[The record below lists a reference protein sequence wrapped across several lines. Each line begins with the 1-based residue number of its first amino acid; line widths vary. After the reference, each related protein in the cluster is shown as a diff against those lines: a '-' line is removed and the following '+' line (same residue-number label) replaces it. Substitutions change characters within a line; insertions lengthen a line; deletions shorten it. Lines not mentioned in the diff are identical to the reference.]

1 MRIPRLSIR
10 KRVGRKSGSPLHDD
24 PNLVNV
30 LALLRTVEDYNSFET
45 WRGAFLER
53 LGYFLVD
60 KSIERS
66 KEAYQGGLQ
75 LKVDELVQ
83 NISIIA
89 RHVND
94 GNLSSTHMTDKAR
107 NSLDNGMKSCE
118 DISTCLKVLSP
129 FTVDEEENIG
139 FSKYNTAA
147 ILVETCFK
155 EYELL
160 NMCRDILQVLRENFI
175 NPVAEPQHLAAFN
188 NYEQGIISFN
198 AIILEDV
205 GLLPVLKKQRQLKA
219 PNPPK
224 TLIAEI
230 RRRVLREAL
239 ISKSL
244 DAKKATQENK
254 NGHDSVESNSTIM
267 KAKFDKR
274 KVDRMPKDRVL
285 SHNSKVP
292 FGNDNSSI
300 GDVIDQDSSIID
312 IKREKISASAANRNH
327 LENDAINEVKKI
339 KSTRKKISS
348 KSPPKRRLTTNN
360 HQRLVKQSVDEINT
374 SQSVSK
380 FHRKSKNSTRDL
392 SEQNWEMNRPSSR
405 RKGIKNTVYSEHDKY
420 DDELS
425 SGVQI
430 LSSRKKSTPWNK
442 TREAKYN
449 TPLVLNRDKKGSDNP
464 DSLTRKQTSNRVGY
478 EKSDS
483 PFIFPKLDCRSEILP
498 DVKKRN
504 LSDCRKKSSKIKAE
518 RARKGKQLLKS
529 PVKGRS
535 IVSKRKGLEALRKN
549 EFAVDFLSVVHIEV
563 KDPPVM
569 KGEDS
574 QFENHC
580 QNATVK
586 GFVSKPSK
594 CKMPPR
600 NGIHKKSLN
609 QNRDYTGNTESEL
622 LFFLKDV
629 TSNQIESRG
638 LSSNGKSAKQ
648 SVEKSRNLSSRGN
661 DMHKTKNIDHSKS
674 LKQKKKKNSWMTD
687 DYKKIVH
694 RKAYSLRAKKVLSK
708 LNIKGALPGL
718 VSDKIFP
725 QEASKLTESNSFGF
739 KFENLQAKHGDK
751 LSSKILPSL
760 LDNCTSLNQDG
771 YGSETFQEAALI
783 EESDRSH
790 TNNRKFE
797 WRLPLSGH
805 LDKKSALISFDG
817 GNLVKEGADTKSV
830 AFDEN
835 NQGPSF
841 YENFIKPLTIIKYD
855 STGKNEGESSYK
867 NEDQWEAEKDVFE
880 DSFCSSRSMSTS
892 SIAAAVA
899 KLYSDESIIELL
911 RLNEIGKQ
919 KDATKEM
926 PSQENPE
933 TKPSSIIV
941 ASSNDNI
948 IVKGM
953 TETAES
959 VKSRK
964 MWGLRTEAIEL
975 WKELDFFENNEIYDL
990 YNQTKEILSVEEET
1004 IRMEDEVAKLKI
1016 VLEDN
1021 QHVLDCIGL
1030 DFEDDGDSQLDEF
1043 TTLKFEGDSD
1053 IYCTVLDDKVE
1064 ERDTVIN
1071 EISSK
1076 SKEDEELEMAEK
1088 MYQLEAREDF
1098 NDVDEEECVNET
1110 TNEDTFKSI
1119 EYEELEMAE
1128 KMFQREASKASNE
1141 ILSTSQLGESSKG
1154 NESLNLVT
1162 SNQAQKNGKRH
1173 ASRHQYG
1180 YESSFAK
1187 ANYRENKGITPGRG
1201 VMVYD
1206 PSERL
1211 SRYQTPRNARV
1222 PLFIA

>member
-1 MRIPRLSIR
+1 MRIPKLNIR

-24 PNLVNV
+24 PNLVKF
-30 LALLRTVEDYNSFET
+30 LALLRTIDDYNSFET

-60 KSIERS
+60 ESIERS
-66 KEAYQGGLQ
+66 KEAYKRGLH
-75 LKVDELVQ
+75 LKVDELVR

-94 GNLSSTHMTDKAR
+94 GNLSSTHVTDKAR

-118 DISTCLKVLSP
+118 EISICLKVFSP
-129 FTVDEEENIG
+129 FTVAEEENIG

-147 ILVETCFK
+147 ILVETCFR

-188 NYEQGIISFN
+188 NYEQGIISFKS
-198 AIILEDV
+198 IILEDV

-224 TLIAEI
+224 TLIVEI

-244 DAKKATQENK
+244 DAKKAPQGKK
-254 NGHDSVESNSTIM
+254 NGHDIVESNPTVM
-267 KAKFDKR
+267 KTKFDKG

-285 SHNSKVP
+285 SHNSEVP

-300 GDVIDQDSSIID
+300 GDVIDQDSSLVN

-327 LENDAINEVKKI
+327 LENSAVNEVKKI
-339 KSTRKKISS
+339 KRTRKKISS

-360 HQRLVKQSVDEINT
+360 PQRFVKQSVDEINT
-374 SQSVSK
+374 SQFPSR
-380 FHRKSKNSTRDL
+380 FHRTSKSPTRDL

-405 RKGIKNTVYSEHDKY
+405 RKGIKNTVYSEHDKC

-430 LSSRKKSTPWNK
+430 LSSRKKSTPLNK
-442 TREAKYN
+442 TSEAKNN
-449 TPLVLNRDKKGSDNP
+449 TALILNREEKGFDNP
-464 DSLTRKQTSNRVGY
+464 DSHTRKQASNRAGY
-478 EKSDS
+478 GKSDS
-483 PFIFPKLDCRSEILP
+483 PFIFLKLADPSKILAE
-498 DVKKRN
+498 DKMSN
-504 LSDCRKKSSKIKAE
+504 LSDCRKKSSKMKAE
-518 RARKGKQLLKS
+518 RARKGKKLLKS
-529 PVKGRS
+529 PVRARS
-535 IVSKRKGLEALRKN
+535 IVSKRKGLEALRKK
-549 EFAVDFLSVVHIEV
+549 EFSVDFLSVVHNEV
-563 KDPPVM
+563 KGPPLM

-574 QFENHC
+574 QFENHGE
-580 QNATVK
+580 NATVK
-586 GFVSKPSK
+586 GSVSKPSK
-594 CKMPPR
+594 CKKPPR
-600 NGIHKKSLN
+600 NISHKKSLN
-609 QNRDYTGNTESEL
+609 QNRDYTGDTESEL
-622 LFFLKDV
+622 LFEKEL
-629 TSNQIESRG
+629 TSNRIESRG
-638 LSSNGKSAKQ
+638 LSSNGKSAKK
-648 SVEKSRNLSSRGN
+648 SVEKSWNLLSRGN
-661 DMHKTKNIDHSKS
+661 EMHKTKNIDHSKA
-674 LKQKKKKNSWMTD
+674 LKQKKKTNSWMTD

-694 RKAYSLRAKKVLSK
+694 RKAYSSHAKKVLSK
-708 LNIKGALPGL
+708 LNIKGPFPGL
-718 VSDKIFP
+718 ISDNIFL
-725 QEASKLTESNSFGF
+725 QEASKPTESNSFGS
-739 KFENLQAKHGDK
+739 KFENLQAKEGDK
-751 LSSKILPSL
+751 LSSNILPSL
-760 LDNCTSLNQDG
+760 LDNCTNLNQDED
-771 YGSETFQEAALI
+771 GSETFPKAALI

-797 WRLPLSGH
+797 WRLPLSGY
-805 LDKKSALISFDG
+805 LGKKSALISFDG
-817 GNLVKEGADTKSV
+817 DNLVKEGADIKSV
-830 AFDEN
+830 DFDEK

-841 YENFIKPLTIIKYD
+841 YENFIKPLTIIEYD

-867 NEDQWEAEKDVFE
+867 AEERWEAEKDVFE
-880 DSFCSSRSMSTS
+880 DSVCSSRSMSTNS
-892 SIAAAVA
+892 SIAAAI
-899 KLYSDESIIELL
+899 KFCSDESIIELL

-933 TKPSSIIV
+933 TKPSSIMV
-941 ASSNDNI
+941 TSSNDT
-948 IVKGM
+948 IVEGM
-953 TETAES
+953 TEIAES
-959 VKSRK
+959 VKKRK
-964 MWGLRTEAIEL
+964 MWGLRTEEIEL
-975 WKELDFFENNEIYDL
+975 WKEIDFFKNNEIYDL

-1030 DFEDDGDSQLDEF
+1030 DFEDDGDSELDEF
-1043 TTLKFEGDSD
+1043 TTLKFRGDGD

-1064 ERDTVIN
+1064 ERDIVTN
-1071 EISSK
+1071 EISSR
-1076 SKEDEELEMAEK
+1076 SKEDAELEMAEK
-1088 MYQLEAREDF
+1088 MYQFEAREDF
-1098 NDVDEEECVNET
+1098 NDVDENECVNET
-1110 TNEDTFKSI
+1110 TYEGTFKSI

-1128 KMFQREASKASNE
+1128 KMFQRESSKASNE
-1141 ILSTSQLGESSKG
+1141 ILSTSHLGETSKG

-1162 SNQAQKNGKRH
+1162 SNQAQKNGRRH

-1187 ANYRENKGITPGRG
+1187 ANARENKGITPGRG